1 LDNKTIIRDESLKS
15 LIKMGALGFYPLFDG
30 TWINEVLKFTNLN
43 LSKIEKQKAK
53 RILLRLE
60 KHKSLDRK
68 KTILLSLGK
77 EERDLFIKAFL
88 KMVEGEILDQ
98 RPEIQ

>member
-1 LDNKTIIRDESLKS
+1 
-15 LIKMGALGFYPLFDG
+15 MGTLGFYPLFDNK
-30 TWINEVLKFTNLN
+30 WINEVLKFPTLNLN
-43 LSKIEKQKAK
+43 KIDKQKAK
-53 RILLRLE
+53 IILQRLE

-68 KTILLSLGK
+68 KTILLSLVK